1 MSPTSDNLTIH
12 LGAYQPHVDAVLREV
27 TAQRTVTRL
36 WERDPTLW
44 TPEPTDLRQRLG
56 WLQSARAWH
65 DDGERWSQFARDV
78 RAEGYT
84 QALVLGMGGASLA
97 PALFRHL
104 FGADSSALPLAV
116 LDSIDPGA
124 VLAYKQWCDP
134 ARTLLLVASQSGPT
148 EETLAL
154 FNHFYNHVAA
164 TQRAQEVGR
173 HFVAITAPQSPLA
186 ALATRHRFREVFLTE
201 PTIGERSAALSPVGL
216 VPAALVGV
224 DLPRVLAHVE
234 QMQHA
239 CGAAEVVGANP
250 GAQLG
255 ALLSALARAGRDKV
269 TVRTSATL
277 SALGAWVEHLLAA
290 STGPAGLGL
299 IPIVHEPLGLPTA
312 YGPDRLFVH
321 LAFSG
326 DDEQQ
331 PEQILDALAAAGHP
345 VVHIHLQDLYEV
357 GGQVFLW
364 AFATALAGSLLGLH
378 PLEPPHVDAA
388 TQRAQEAINVY
399 RATGAFAEET
409 PAATFDDLRLYGTP
423 GARHPEEGV
432 LAFLAQGRPGDY
444 VTLQAYLPP
453 PLDIP
458 ITGLDTPELTRMRRE
473 TTEIRMLLMSMCG
486 RIRDKY
492 GLAATFGYGLRARP
506 APGPRHQGDTGRE
519 LVLQLTAEVPHDV
532 PIPSDAGV
540 LTPTLSFGT
549 FQAAQALGDRQTL
562 REASWRSARVHLG
575 AQVVERLRQFNQA
588 LV

>member
-12 LGAYQPHVDAVLREV
+12 LGAYQPQVDAVLREV
-27 TAQRTVTRL
+27 TAQRMVPRL

-44 TPEPTDLRQRLG
+44 QPEPTDLSHHLG
-56 WLQSARAWH
+56 WLQSARAL
-65 DDGERWSQFARDV
+65 DDDSARWSQFVRDV
-78 RAEGYT
+78 HAEGYT

-97 PALFRHL
+97 PALFRQL
-104 FGADSSALPLAV
+104 FGADPSALPLAV

-124 VLAYKQWCDP
+124 VMAATQWGDP
-134 ARTLLLVASQSGPT
+134 ARTLFLVASQSGMT
-148 EETLAL
+148 GETLAL

-173 HFVAITAPQSPLA
+173 HFVAMTARQSPLA
-186 ALATRHRFREVFLTE
+186 DLATRHRFREVFLAD
-201 PTIGERSAALSPVGL
+201 PTIGERSAAWSPVGL
-216 VPAALVGV
+216 VPAALMGV
-224 DLPRVLAHVE
+224 DLSRWLAHAE

-239 CGAAEVVGANP
+239 CGAAGAVGANP

-255 ALLSALARAGRDKV
+255 AVLSALAHAGRDKV

-277 SALGAWVEHLLAA
+277 SGLGAWVEHLLAT
-290 STGPAGLGL
+290 STGTEDLGL
-299 IPIVHEPLGLPTA
+299 IPIGHEPLGLPTA

-321 LAFSG
+321 LGFRG

-331 PEQILDALAAAGHP
+331 QEQILDALAAAGHP

-364 AFATALAGSLLGLH
+364 AFATALAGVRLGLH
-378 PLEPPHVDAA
+378 PLELPHGDAA
-388 TQRAQEAINVY
+388 TQHAQEAY
-399 RATGAFAEET
+399 RDTGAFAEET

-423 GARHPEEGV
+423 SAPSPEEGL
-432 LAFLAQGRPGDY
+432 LAFLAQGQPRDY

-458 ITGLDTPELTRMRRE
+458 LTGLDTPELTRIRRE
-473 TTEIRMLLMSMCG
+473 TTEIRTLLMSMCG

-492 GLAATFGYGLRARP
+492 GLAATFGYGPRARP
-506 APGPRHQGDTGRE
+506 ATRQRPQDDRGRG
-519 LVLQLTAEVPHDV
+519 LVLQLTAEAPHDV
-532 PIPSDAGV
+532 PIPTDAGV
-540 LTPTLSFGT
+540 LTSTLSFGT
-549 FQAAQALGDRQTL
+549 LQAAQALGDRQTL
-562 REASWRSARVHLG
+562 QEASWRLARVHLG